1 LNNVIFLSSL
11 WTFKLFQFQG
21 DFFILYIACLLQS
34 RDIHTHITLIT
45 RSREWVTWLGK
56 RRRDDVSVDTLHHS

>member
-1 LNNVIFLSSL
+1 LNIVIFYLL
-11 WTFKLFQFQG
+11 VDFQIVSVPRH
-21 DFFILYIACLLQS
+21 FFILYIACLLQS

-45 RSREWVTWLGK
+45 RSREWVTWLSK